1 LSGGIPNFR
10 LPGVTTTPGVNAAMT
25 PNNTLPGWPGTGGGS
40 GAGSTG
46 STPDPRKTFVITH
59 YGAALKQPSIGPNG
73 NPAIPTALADI
84 DYKPLATSR
93 LGATIPPGY
102 GRYAIGG
109 NLVRVKNWPPP
120 NPSIPIGSDIIAVVV
135 WGEGELDAIE
145 EIYSGNVDI
154 KTYTGVAHYLGADS
168 QTPDPDVEEQF
179 GQADAL
185 NGIAYS
191 VLQLYPGLSLDLW
204 AIVRGRKVYD
214 PRSET
219 TAYSNNAA
227 LCAADFADHFTD
239 YTVNADTWATVETCA
254 DYCDDWVDD
263 PTDTIRRWQV
273 NMPLA
278 TPKPPDEWLDI
289 LCEYANCYWYTD
301 DGVIKF
307 VPDHV
312 RDVDHVLTASDVR
325 AGTLELRKSAQR
337 DTPTQVVADYT
348 VPAAEG
354 PWGTDTVYTDDP
366 GEGVPLRVT
375 PLQLLGYQEKTQALR
390 KAKQWLNYATLSDL
404 FCTFDTFDN
413 GATIVRGD
421 VIALTHPIGL
431 TSEEFRVLDCSP
443 VPGEKGRWRISGRKY
458 SDALY
463 PDDVEANPEL
473 PASDFPPVDS
483 VRTVDLKKY
492 SGQNV
497 QSGTSYTLEYA
508 DAGFPILMTSSDANT
523 LTIPHDDDELFD
535 DNTRIEVI
543 QGGAGLTTIVGDT
556 GVTVHGDSISQ
567 GQNKAMS
574 LWKRGTNT
582 WYVFGGTT

>member
-1 LSGGIPNFR
+1 MTSGIPDSR
-10 LPGVTTTPGVNAAMT
+10 LPGVTPTLGISGVVTPPRLLPPYVSTPPGVSSVPT
-25 PNNTLPGWPGTGGGS
+25 PI
-40 GAGSTG
+40 A
-46 STPDPRKTFVITH
+46 
-59 YGAALKQPSIGPNG
+59 GPNS
-73 NPAIPTALADI
+73 NPAIPTALAEI

-93 LGATIPPGY
+93 LGAIIPPGY

-120 NPSIPIGSDIIAVVV
+120 NPSIPIGSDIITVVV
-135 WGEGELDAIE
+135 WGDGGTLGFDAVE
-145 EIYSGNVDI
+145 KVYSGNVDI
-154 KTYTGVAHYLGADS
+154 TITTGVAHYLGTDS

-185 NGIAYS
+185 LGIVYS

-219 TAYSNNAA
+219 TVYSNNAA

-254 DYCDDWVDD
+254 DYCDEWLDD
-263 PTDTIRRWQV
+263 PTNTIRRWQV

-289 LCEYANCYWYTD
+289 LCEYANCFWYID

-312 RDVDHVLTASDVR
+312 RDVDHVLTVSDVR

-348 VPAAEG
+348 VPATVG

-366 GEGVPLRVT
+366 DEDVPLRVT

-390 KAKQWLNYATLSDL
+390 KALQWLNYATLSDL

-421 VIALTHPIGL
+421 VISLTHPIGL
-431 TSEEFRVLDCSP
+431 TSEEFRVLDCNP
-443 VPGEKGRWRISGRKY
+443 VPGEKGRWRINGRKY
-458 SDALY
+458 TDDLY

-473 PASDFPPVDS
+473 PANDFPPVDS

-497 QSGTSYTLEYA
+497 QSGTSYTLEYE
-508 DAGFPILMTSSDANT
+508 DAGTPILMTSSDPNT
-523 LTIPHDDDELFD
+523 LIIPHDDDELFD
-535 DNTRIEVI
+535 TNTRIEVV
-543 QGGAGLTTIVGDT
+543 QGGTGLTTIVGDT
-556 GVTVHGDSISQ
+556 GVTVHGDLVSP
-567 GQNKAMS
+567 GQHKAMS
-574 LWKRGTNT
+574 LWKAGTNT
-582 WYVFGGTT
+582 WYVFGGIP